1 MAAGSPNPA
10 SVVTGV
16 QFACTAAVLR
26 LLSQWGQLTLQE
38 EQARVLLGIL
48 RGLAE
53 QQPGLHGVL
62 AGVLGGLG
70 AEATSGNRE
79 YVVSGWHC
87 IGYVQSNVLYWL
99 HGDVR
104 KRASMQAVAP
114 VRAGHGVELLR
125 CILRGLQ
132 GIMQGLAE

>member
-16 QFACTAAVLR
+16 QFACTSAVLR

-38 EQARVLLGIL
+38 EQARVVLGIL

-79 YVVSGWHC
+79 CVVSGWHC
-87 IGYVQSNVLYWL
+87 IGYVQSNVLY
-99 HGDVR
+99 
-104 KRASMQAVAP
+104 
-114 VRAGHGVELLR
+114 
-125 CILRGLQ
+125 
-132 GIMQGLAE
+132 